1 MLEILKDS
9 FFVRCLIWLS
19 VAYDRSRLARLVK
32 RAAVIWHR
40 SFTYK
45 FLKKY
50 FYRGCAYE
58 HSLIFRLFSRITRI
72 LNYFMR
78 PLGRFLH
85 RLFHYSAF
93 CRAVRNIRGYG
104 WLVLLSGIVVSGV
117 VLGLLFG
124 LIMGDKGNLAVDV
137 VIAMAVLA
145 FITAS
150 AVVLT
155 DYTVALY
162 ILCAYSVV
170 DYALRSFLPA
180 FAGMWDE
187 AFFLGLVLLCFWKWA
202 VHNRDCRGMVFSPMD
217 IPIFGFLSVMG
228 FIYLVNSP
236 DPKISLEGLRVVV
249 QYILWYYTVIRLVK
263 NRDRAV
269 KVSMFFAVIVG
280 LMALHGI
287 YQFIIGV
294 EMPAGWVDQ
303 NEAGVRT
310 RVYSILTSPNIFG
323 SLLTLA
329 APISLGLAFGE
340 KNKIIKLIFGG
351 AALAMIGSLLFTF
364 SRGAWIGF
372 AVAFAIYVLIK
383 DARLLA
389 PGVIAAVLV
398 ILLVPSV
405 GNRITYMLSP
415 EYIESSMRG
424 GRLVRWLTGAR
435 IMSFFPTFG
444 VGLGHFGGAVAMN
457 HGLSTLLD
465 GEYTE
470 TFYMDNYYL
479 KTAVETGIVGVT
491 AMFGLMY
498 CVIINSLRTVSI
510 VDNKRIKELSAG
522 ITAGLTGVIVH
533 NFVENVFEVP
543 LMCTVFWLFVGVIM
557 AIWFHERKDYL
568 RAKRH
573 EARRRM
579 NIELTNITE

>member
-1 MLEILKDS
+1 MLDILKGS

-19 VAYDRSRLARLVK
+19 VAYDRSRLARIVK
-32 RAAVIWHR
+32 RLARIWHK
-40 SFTYK
+40 SFTFGLLSRY
-45 FLKKY
+45 FKK
-50 FYRGCAYE
+50 GCAYE
-58 HSLIFRLFSRITRI
+58 HSFIYKIVAKLTHILSRIMRMTDRA
-72 LNYFMR
+72 LNRWFR
-78 PLGRFLH
+78 G
-85 RLFHYSAF
+85 SIF

-104 WLVLLSGIVVSGV
+104 LLVLLFGV
-117 VLGLLFG
+117 VVTGAALGGVFG
-124 LIMGDKGNLAVDV
+124 LVFRDFADIAVDMV
-137 VIAMAVLA
+137 LVMGVIAFV
-145 FITAS
+145 TA
-150 AVVLT
+150 AALVLT
-155 DYTVALY
+155 DYTVSLY
-162 ILCAYSVV
+162 ILGAYAVI
-170 DYALRSFLPA
+170 DYVLRTFVPA

-187 AFFLGLVLLCFWKWA
+187 AYFLGLVLLCIWKWA
-202 VHNRDCRGMVFSPMD
+202 VHYRDCRGPVFSPMD
-217 IPIFGFLSVMG
+217 MPILGFLAVMT
-228 FIYLVNSP
+228 FVYLVNSP

-249 QYILWYYTVIRLVK
+249 QYILWYYVVIRLVK
-263 NRDRAV
+263 NNDKAV
-269 KVSMFFAVIVG
+269 LVSRFFAVVVG

-310 RVYSILTSPNIFG
+310 RVFSILTSPNIFG
-323 SLLTLA
+323 SLLTLG

-340 KNKIIKLIFGG
+340 RNTYLKIFFGG

-372 AVAFAIYVLIK
+372 AVAFAVYVLIK
-383 DARLLA
+383 DKRLLV
-389 PGVIAAVLV
+389 PGIIAAVLV

-415 EYIESSMRG
+415 EYIESSLRG
-424 GRLVRWLTGAR
+424 GRLVRWMTGAR
-435 IMSFFPTFG
+435 IMSFFPILG

-479 KTAVETGIVGVT
+479 KTAVESGIVGLL
-491 AMFGLMY
+491 AMLGLMY

-510 VDNKRIKELSAG
+510 LRDKRMKELASG

-533 NFVENVFEVP
+533 NCVENVFEVP

-557 AIWFHERKDYL
+557 AVWYHTHKNIQKELRQKRK
-568 RAKRH
+568 
-573 EARRRM
+573 
-579 NIELTNITE
+579 IQLTEVSK

>member
-1 MLEILKDS
+1 MLEILRGS

-19 VAYDRSRLARLVK
+19 VAYDRSRLARIVK
-32 RAAVIWHR
+32 RAAYIWHK
-40 SFTYK
+40 SLTYK
-45 FLKKY
+45 YLRKY
-50 FYRGCAYE
+50 FYKGCFYE
-58 HSLIFRLFSRITRI
+58 GSIIFKLFSRITHMFDKI
-72 LNYFMR
+72 MK
-78 PLGRFLH
+78 PLGRLLH
-85 RLFHYSAF
+85 RLFYYSAF

-104 WLVLLSGIVVSGV
+104 WLVLLFGIVVSGV
-117 VLGLLFG
+117 GLGAVFG
-124 LIMGDKGNLAVDV
+124 LIMGDIGSIAVDI
-137 VIAMAVLA
+137 VIAMGAVA
-145 FITAS
+145 FITAA

-155 DYTVALY
+155 DYTVGLY
-162 ILCAYSVV
+162 ILCAYSVI
-170 DYALRSFLPA
+170 DYVLRSFVPA

-187 AFFLGLVLLCFWKWA
+187 AFFMGLVLLCLWKWA
-202 VHNRDCRGMVFSPMD
+202 VHNRDCRGMVYSPMD
-217 IPIFGFLSVMG
+217 IPIFAFLTVMV
-228 FIYLVNSP
+228 FAYIVNSP

-269 KVSMFFAVIVG
+269 RVSMFFAVVVG

-287 YQFIIGV
+287 YQFIVGV

-329 APISLGLAFGE
+329 APISLGIAFGE
-340 KNKIIKLIFGG
+340 KNKVIKAIFAC
-351 AALAMIGSLLFTF
+351 AALAMMGSLLFTF

-372 AVAFAIYVLIK
+372 AVAFAVYVLIK
-383 DARLLA
+383 DKRLLV
-389 PGVIAAVLV
+389 PGIIAAVLV

-424 GRLVRWLTGAR
+424 GRLVRWQQGMR
-435 IMSFFPTFG
+435 VVSFFPVLG

-457 HGLSTLLD
+457 HDLSTLID
-465 GEYTE
+465 GYTR

-479 KTAVETGIVGVT
+479 KTAVETGLVGVS

-510 VDNKRIKELSAG
+510 VSDKRIKELSAG
-522 ITAGLTGVIVH
+522 ITAGLIGVIVH

-557 AIWFHERKDYL
+557 AVWFHERKDHL

-573 EARRRM
+573 AERRRM
-579 NIELTNITE
+579 NVELTNITE

>member
-1 MLEILKDS
+1 MLEILKGS

-19 VAYDRSRLARLVK
+19 VAYDRSRLARVVNRL
-32 RAAVIWHR
+32 AVIWHR
-40 SFTYK
+40 SVTYS
-45 FLKKY
+45 FLRKY
-50 FYRGCAYE
+50 FYRGCTYE
-58 HSLIFRLFSRITRI
+58 HSLIFKLFGRITHI
-72 LNYFMR
+72 FDLFMR
-78 PLGRFLH
+78 RLGKYLH

-104 WLVLLSGIVVSGV
+104 WLVLLFGV
-117 VLGLLFG
+117 VVTGAVLGAVFGLL
-124 LIMGDKGNLAVDV
+124 MGDIGSLAVDV
-137 VIAMAVLA
+137 VIAMGIAA
-145 FITAS
+145 FMVAAAI
-150 AVVLT
+150 VLT
-155 DYTVALY
+155 DYTIGLY
-162 ILCAYSVV
+162 ILCGYSIV
-170 DYALRSFLPA
+170 DYVLRNFVPA

-263 NRDRAV
+263 NKDRAV
-269 KVSMFFAVIVG
+269 SVSGFFALVVG

-340 KNKIIKLIFGG
+340 KNKIVKLIFGF
-351 AALAMIGSLLFTF
+351 AALAMMGSLLFTF

-372 AVAFAIYVLIK
+372 AVAFAVYVLIK

-389 PGVIAAVLV
+389 PGVVAVILV

-435 IMSFFPTFG
+435 ILSFFPTFG

-479 KTAVETGIVGVT
+479 KTAVETGIVGVL
-491 AMFGLMY
+491 AMLGLMY
-498 CVIINSLRTVSI
+498 GVIINSLRTVSAAKE
-510 VDNKRIKELSAG
+510 KRIKELSAG

-557 AIWFHERKDYL
+557 AIRFHERKDYL
-568 RAKRH
+568 RAKRDA
-573 EARRRM
+573 ARRR
-579 NIELTNITE
+579 NSVELTSVE

>member
-1 MLEILKDS
+1 MLEILKGS

-19 VAYDRSRLARLVK
+19 LAYDRSRLAHVVR
-32 RAAVIWHR
+32 RIAVIWHR
-40 SFTYK
+40 SIVYK
-45 FLKKY
+45 YLRKY
-50 FYRGCAYE
+50 YFRGCAFEY
-58 HSLIFRLFSRITRI
+58 SLIFRAFSHITHFFNTI
-72 LNYFMR
+72 LR
-78 PLGRFLH
+78 PLGKFLH
-85 RLFHYSAF
+85 RLFHYSVF
-93 CRAVRNIRGYG
+93 CRAVRNIKGYG
-104 WLVLLSGIVVSGV
+104 LMVLIFGV
-117 VLGLLFG
+117 VVTGAATGLLFG
-124 LIMGDKGNLAVDV
+124 LIMGDMGSLAVDA
-137 VIAMAVLA
+137 VIAMGVIA
-145 FITAS
+145 FITAG
-150 AVVLT
+150 AIVLT
-155 DYTVALY
+155 DYTIGLY
-162 ILCAYSVV
+162 ILCAYSVI
-170 DYALRSFLPA
+170 DYVLRSFVPA

-187 AFFLGLVLLCFWKWA
+187 AYFMGLVLLCLWKWS
-202 VHNRDCRGMVFSPMD
+202 VHNRDCRGMVYSPMD

-249 QYILWYYTVIRLVK
+249 QYILWYYVVIRLVK
-263 NRDRAV
+263 NKDRAV
-269 KVSMFFAVIVG
+269 KISMFFAAIVG

-294 EMPAGWVDQ
+294 EMPAGWVDR

-323 SLLTLA
+323 SLLTLG
-329 APISLGLAFGE
+329 APISLGIAFGA
-340 KNKIIKLIFGG
+340 KNIYKRIIFGCT
-351 AALAMIGSLLFTF
+351 ALAMMGSLLFTF

-372 AVAFAIYVLIK
+372 AVAFAVYVLIK
-383 DARLLA
+383 DVRLLA
-389 PGVIAAVLV
+389 PGVIAAILV

-479 KTAVETGIVGVT
+479 KTAVETGIVGVA
-491 AMFGLMY
+491 AMLGLMY
-498 CVIINSLRTVSI
+498 GVIINSLRTVSAAS
-510 VDNKRIKELSAG
+510 DKRTKELSAG

-543 LMCTVFWLFVGVIM
+543 LMCTVFWLFVGIIM

-568 RAKRH
+568 RAKRYA
-573 EARRRM
+573 ARRR
-579 NIELTNITE
+579 NNVELTSVE

>member
-1 MLEILKDS
+1 MLEILKGS
-9 FFVRCLIWLS
+9 FFVKCLIWLL
-19 VAYDRSRLARLVK
+19 VAYDRSKLARVVK
-32 RAAVIWHR
+32 RIAFIWHK
-40 SFTYK
+40 SGTYN
-45 FLKKY
+45 LLRKY

-58 HSLIFRLFSRITRI
+58 HSLIYKFFYGITHIFDRL
-72 LNYFMR
+72 MK
-78 PLGRFLH
+78 PLGKWLH

-104 WLVLLSGIVVSGV
+104 RLVLLTGIVVAGA
-117 VLGLLFG
+117 VLGLFFG
-124 LIMGDKGNLAVDV
+124 LITGDVGSLAVDV
-137 VIAMAVLA
+137 VIAMAVIA
-145 FITAS
+145 FITA
-150 AVVLT
+150 AAIVLT
-155 DYTVALY
+155 DYTIALY
-162 ILCAYSVV
+162 ILGAYSLV
-170 DYALRSFLPA
+170 DYMLRSFVPA

-187 AFFLGLVLLCFWKWA
+187 AFFLGMVLLCVWKWA

-217 IPIFGFLSVMG
+217 IPIFGFLSVMCVI
-228 FIYLVNSP
+228 FLVNSP

-249 QYILWYYTVIRLVK
+249 QYILWYYVVIRLVK
-263 NRDRAV
+263 NKERAV
-269 KVSMFFAVIVG
+269 WVSKFFAVVVG
-280 LMALHGI
+280 VMALHGI

-323 SLLTLA
+323 SLLTLG

-340 KNKIIKLIFGG
+340 KNKVIKAVFGC
-351 AALAMIGSLLFTF
+351 AALAMMGSLLFTF

-372 AVAFAIYVLIK
+372 AVAFAVYVLIK
-383 DARLLA
+383 DKRLLA
-389 PGVIAAVLV
+389 PGIAAAVLV
-398 ILLVPSV
+398 VLLVPSV

-415 EYIESSMRG
+415 EYIESSLRG

-435 IMSFFPTFG
+435 ILSFFPTFG

-479 KTAVETGIVGVT
+479 KTAVESGIVGVV
-491 AMFGLMY
+491 AMLGLMY

-510 VDNKRIKELSAG
+510 VRDKRLKELTAG
-522 ITAGLTGVIVH
+522 IAAGLTGVIVH
-533 NFVENVFEVP
+533 NCVENVFEVP
-543 LMCTVFWLFVGVIM
+543 MMCTVFWMFVGVIM

-573 EARRRM
+573 AANRRKR
-579 NIELTNITE
+579 

>member
-1 MLEILKDS
+1 MLEILKGS

-19 VAYDRSRLARLVK
+19 VAYDRSRLARVV
-32 RAAVIWHR
+32 RRIAIVWHR
-40 SFTYK
+40 SVTYS
-45 FLKKY
+45 FLRKY
-50 FYRGCAYE
+50 FYRGCTYE
-58 HSLIFRLFSRITRI
+58 HSLIFKLFGRITHI
-72 LNYFMR
+72 FDLFMR
-78 PLGRFLH
+78 RLGKYLH

-104 WLVLLSGIVVSGV
+104 WLVLLFGV
-117 VLGLLFG
+117 VVTGAVLGAVFGLL
-124 LIMGDKGNLAVDV
+124 MGDIGSLAVDV
-137 VIAMAVLA
+137 VIAMGIAA
-145 FITAS
+145 FMVAAAI
-150 AVVLT
+150 VLT
-155 DYTVALY
+155 DYTIGLY
-162 ILCAYSVV
+162 ILCGYSIV
-170 DYALRSFLPA
+170 DYVLRNFVPA

-263 NRDRAV
+263 NKDRAV
-269 KVSMFFAVIVG
+269 SVSGFFALVVG

-340 KNKIIKLIFGG
+340 KNKIVKLIFGF
-351 AALAMIGSLLFTF
+351 AALAMMGSLLFTF

-372 AVAFAIYVLIK
+372 AVAFAVYVLIK

-389 PGVIAAVLV
+389 PGVVAVILV

-435 IMSFFPTFG
+435 ILSFFPTFG

-479 KTAVETGIVGVT
+479 KTAVETGIVGVL
-491 AMFGLMY
+491 AMLGLMY
-498 CVIINSLRTVSI
+498 GVIINSLRTVSAAKE
-510 VDNKRIKELSAG
+510 KRIKELSAG

-543 LMCTVFWLFVGVIM
+543 LMCTVFWLFVGIIM

-568 RAKRH
+568 RAKRDA
-573 EARRRM
+573 ARRR
-579 NIELTNITE
+579 NSVELTSVE

>member
-1 MLEILKDS
+1 MLEILKGS

-19 VAYDRSRLARLVK
+19 VAYDRSRLARVV
-32 RAAVIWHR
+32 RRIAIVWHR
-40 SFTYK
+40 SVTYS
-45 FLKKY
+45 FLRKY
-50 FYRGCAYE
+50 FYRGCTYE
-58 HSLIFRLFSRITRI
+58 HSLIFKLFGRITHI
-72 LNYFMR
+72 FDLFMR
-78 PLGRFLH
+78 RLGKYLH

-104 WLVLLSGIVVSGV
+104 WLVLLFGV
-117 VLGLLFG
+117 VVTGAVLGAVFGLL
-124 LIMGDKGNLAVDV
+124 MGDIGSLAVDV
-137 VIAMAVLA
+137 VIAMGIAA
-145 FITAS
+145 FMVAAAI
-150 AVVLT
+150 VLT
-155 DYTVALY
+155 DYTIGLY
-162 ILCAYSVV
+162 ILCGYSIV
-170 DYALRSFLPA
+170 DYVLRNFVPA

-263 NRDRAV
+263 NKDRAV
-269 KVSMFFAVIVG
+269 SVSGFFALVVG

-340 KNKIIKLIFGG
+340 KNKIVKLIFGF
-351 AALAMIGSLLFTF
+351 AALAMMGSLLFTF

-372 AVAFAIYVLIK
+372 AVAFAVYVLIK

-389 PGVIAAVLV
+389 PGVVAVILV

-435 IMSFFPTFG
+435 ILSFFPTFG

-470 TFYMDNYYL
+470 PFYMDNYYL
-479 KTAVETGIVGVT
+479 KTAVETGIVGVL
-491 AMFGLMY
+491 AMLGLIY
-498 CVIINSLRTVSI
+498 GVIINSLRTVSAAKE
-510 VDNKRIKELSAG
+510 KRIKELSAG

-543 LMCTVFWLFVGVIM
+543 LMCTVFWLFVGIIM

-568 RAKRH
+568 RAKRDA
-573 EARRRM
+573 ARRR
-579 NIELTNITE
+579 NSVELTSVE